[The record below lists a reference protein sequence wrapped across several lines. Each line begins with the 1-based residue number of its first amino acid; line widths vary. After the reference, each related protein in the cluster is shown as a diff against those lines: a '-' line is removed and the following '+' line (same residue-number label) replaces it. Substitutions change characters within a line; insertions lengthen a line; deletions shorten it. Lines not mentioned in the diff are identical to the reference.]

1 MSRPYSGCE
10 YGEMKFSQPHLSD
23 SILSFNL
30 HRTSH
35 LWDLVSLIMEINP
48 NQRANL
54 FDEQHR
60 IRKATVKREME
71 TVLPYGAREND
82 EDKIE
87 VELNRTQ
94 RYEFLRHLLGPAL
107 YEKCK
112 EQTQEWIEK
121 SEDEK
126 SGVFDCRDIGKS
138 MNKSVPNPH
147 VVIGLL
153 LTYSRW
159 NFQLVKLNEMD

>member
-1 MSRPYSGCE
+1 
-10 YGEMKFSQPHLSD
+10 
-23 SILSFNL
+23 
-30 HRTSH
+30 
-35 LWDLVSLIMEINP
+35 
-48 NQRANL
+48 
-54 FDEQHR
+54 
-60 IRKATVKREME
+60 ME